1 MIDTILQL
9 ENITKT
15 FPGVKALDNVKLD
28 VKRGEVHA
36 LMGENGAGKS
46 TLMNIISGSL
56 HPNSGI
62 IRYEGKEVS
71 IHSPTDA
78 LKLGIAMI
86 HQELHLVEEMSIA
99 ENIYLGREFLTKGK
113 FVDYNEMYR
122 QAKIV
127 TDTLDLEIP
136 TETPVKAL
144 RTGEKQLVEIAKAVS
159 INAKIII
166 MDEPTSAL
174 SKNETDFLF
183 KVINDLKEKGITFI
197 YITHRMEEV
206 FQITDRI
213 TIFRDGT
220 YVNTVNTKDTTNDEL
235 IKMMVGR
242 EVKHGEPENFT
253 QNEIVLDIKNLSVA
267 FDKGMKK
274 TSLHDISF
282 NLKKGEVLGIAGLMG
297 AGRSELFETLFGLY
311 SHHRT
316 GTINLF
322 GKKIALKTPKDAI
335 KNKMAF
341 LTEDRKGQGLVLGR
355 SIGENMSLPILEQL
369 SPKMFMNTKQEQK
382 LWQEQMDNT
391 RIKAPTFH
399 TLAGALSGGNQQKII
414 FGRWLLTEPE
424 ILLLDEPTRG
434 IDVGAKSEI
443 YKMISSLAQSG
454 KSIIVISS
462 ELPELLSVS
471 NRIIT
476 LCEGHLTGEFSRHE
490 ANQENLLKAATL
502 TQEKR
507 HEHA

>member
-1 MIDTILQL
+1 MDTILQL
-9 ENITKT
+9 ENITKN

-56 HPNSGI
+56 RPNSGI
-62 IRYEGKEVS
+62 MRYDGKEVQV
-71 IHSPTDA
+71 HSPIDA
-78 LKLGIAMI
+78 IKLGIAMI
-86 HQELHLVEEMSIA
+86 HQELQLVEEMSIA
-99 ENIYLGREFLTKGK
+99 ENIYLGREFLNKGK
-113 FVDYNEMYR
+113 FVNYKEMYR

-127 TDTLDLEIP
+127 TDSLDLEVS
-136 TETPVKAL
+136 TDTPVKAL

-159 INAKIII
+159 INAKVII

-183 KVINDLKEKGITFI
+183 KVIKDLKAKGITFI

-213 TIFRDGT
+213 TVFRDGM
-220 YVNTVNTKDTTNDEL
+220 YVNTVNTDETSNDDL

-242 EVKHGEPENFT
+242 EVKHGEPEKFT
-253 QNEIVLDIKNLSVA
+253 QEDVILEVDSLSVK
-267 FDKGMKK
+267 FDKSMKK

-282 NLKKGEVLGIAGLMG
+282 DLKKGEVLGIAGLMG

-311 SHHRT
+311 SNHRK
-316 GTINLF
+316 GSIKVF
-322 GKKIALKTPKDAI
+322 GKEVLLKKPRDAI
-335 KNKMAF
+335 KHKIAF

-355 SIGENMSLPILEQL
+355 SIGENMSLPLIQEF
-369 SPKMFMNTKQEQK
+369 SPKMFMDTKKEQR
-382 LWQEQMDNT
+382 LWQVQMENT

-443 YKMISSLAQSG
+443 YKMISSLAKNG

-476 LCEGHLTGEFSRHE
+476 LCEGRLTGEFSRHE